1 MSLYCGIDLHAN
13 NSYVVVSGQEDEVVL
28 GQRLPN
34 DLDRIEQVLEPYREA
49 LEGIAVESTFN
60 WYWLVDGLRQAGHTV
75 HLVNPLA
82 AQQYQG
88 LKYADDRSDARW
100 LAKMLRLEIL
110 PTGWICPATERG
122 VRDLLR
128 KRVQLVRQRVACRL
142 SLRNILERTTARR
155 LTGAALERLSPGQLS
170 DWIAD
175 ENVRLSMTTTL
186 AVIETLDE
194 QIELLEGVV
203 FEQARMASAF
213 SVLQTIPGVGPI
225 LASTIHYETGDLS
238 RFAGVGHY
246 ASYCRLVRSQ
256 HLSNERRKG
265 QGLRKNG
272 NAYLSW
278 AYHEAAHF
286 AVRYQPKA
294 RRWHERKRSKTCAL
308 VAIRALAHKLARAAY
323 FMMRDQVAYEPR
335 QAGRRRPRGFDFLLD
350 G

>member
-13 NSYVVVSGQEDEVVL
+13 NSYVVVSDPDDEVVL
-28 GQRLPN
+28 GGRLPN
-34 DLDRIEQVLEPYREA
+34 DLGRILGALEPYREE

-128 KRVQLVRQRVACRL
+128 KRVQLVR
-142 SLRNILERTTARR
+142 
-155 LTGAALERLSPGQLS
+155 
-170 DWIAD
+170 
-175 ENVRLSMTTTL
+175 
-186 AVIETLDE
+186 
-194 QIELLEGVV
+194 
-203 FEQARMASAF
+203 
-213 SVLQTIPGVGPI
+213 
-225 LASTIHYETGDLS
+225 
-238 RFAGVGHY
+238 
-246 ASYCRLVRSQ
+246 SQ

-294 RRWHERKRSKTCAL
+294 RRWYERKRAKTCTL

-323 FMMRDQVAYEPR
+323 FMMRDQVPYEPAR
-335 QAGRRRPRGFDFLLD
+335 LFG
-350 G
+350 

>member
-13 NSYVVVSGQEDEVVL
+13 NSYVVVSGLEDEVVL
-28 GQRLPN
+28 GRRLPN
-34 DLDRIEQVLEPYREA
+34 DLERILRALEPYREE

-60 WYWLVDGLRQAGHTV
+60 WYWLADGLRESGYTV

-82 AQQYQG
+82 AKQYEG
-88 LKYADDRSDARW
+88 LKYTDDRSDARW
-100 LAKMLRLEIL
+100 LARMLHLGIL
-110 PTGWICPATERG
+110 PTGWICPPEQRA

-155 LTGAALERLSPGQLS
+155 LSSNALERLSEEELS
-170 DWIAD
+170 AWIED
-175 ENVRLSMTTTL
+175 EHVRLSMTTTL
-186 AVIETLDE
+186 AVIETLSE
-194 QIELLEGVV
+194 QIERLEGVV
-203 FEQARMASAF
+203 FERARQGKAF

-225 LASTIHYETGDLS
+225 LASTIQYETGDLS

-246 ASYCRLVRSQ
+246 TSYCRLVRSER
-256 HLSNERRKG
+256 LSNERRKG

-286 AVRYQPKA
+286 AVRHQPSA
-294 RRWHERKRSKTCAL
+294 RKWHERKRSKTCAL

-323 FMMRDQVAYEPR
+323 FMMRDQVAYEPAR
-335 QAGRRRPRGFDFLLD
+335 LFR
-350 G
+350 

>member
-13 NSYVVVSGQEDEVVL
+13 NSYVAVTDREDEVVV
-28 GQRLPN
+28 GRRLPN
-34 DLDRIEQVLEPYREA
+34 ELGRVLGALEPYREE
-49 LEGIAVESTFN
+49 LRGIAVESTFN
-60 WYWLVDGLRQAGHTV
+60 WYWLADGLGEAGYCV

-88 LKYADDRSDARW
+88 LKYTDDRSDARW
-100 LAKMLRLEIL
+100 LAKMLRLGIL
-110 PTGWICPATERG
+110 PTGWICPPVERG

-155 LTGAALERLSPGQLS
+155 LSSNALERLSQEDLS
-170 DWIAD
+170 SWIED
-175 ENVRLSMTTTL
+175 EHVRLSMTATL
-186 AVIETLDE
+186 AVIEALNE
-194 QIELLEGVV
+194 QIACIEGVV
-203 FEQARMASAF
+203 FEQARQGPAF

-225 LASTIHYETGDLS
+225 LASTIQYETGDLG

-246 ASYCRLVRSQ
+246 ASYCRLVRSER
-256 HLSNERRKG
+256 LSNQRRKG

-286 AVRYQPKA
+286 AVRFQPSA
-294 RRWHERKRSKTCAL
+294 RKWHQRKLSKTCAL

-323 FMMRDQVAYEPR
+323 FMMRDQVAYEPSR
-335 QAGRRRPRGFDFLLD
+335 LFG
-350 G
+350 

>member
-28 GQRLPN
+28 GRRYPN
-34 DLDRIEQVLEPYREA
+34 DLGRILRALEPYREE
-49 LEGIAVESTFN
+49 LSGIAVESTFN

-155 LTGAALERLSPGQLS
+155 LSGAALTRLTQEDLS
-170 DWIAD
+170 DWIED
-175 ENVRLSMTTTL
+175 EHVRLSMTTTL

-194 QIELLEGVV
+194 QIKLIEGVV
-203 FEQARMASAF
+203 FEQARKESAF
-213 SVLQTIPGVGPI
+213 SVLTTIPGVGPI
-225 LASTIHYETGDLS
+225 LASTIQYETGDLG

-286 AVRYQPKA
+286 AVRYQPGA
-294 RRWHERKRSKTCAL
+294 RRWYERKRSKTCAL

-323 FMMRDQVAYEPR
+323 FMMRDQVPYEPAR
-335 QAGRRRPRGFDFLLD
+335 LFG
-350 G
+350 

>member
-13 NSYVVVSGQEDEVVL
+13 NSYVVVSDLEDHVVL
-28 GQRLPN
+28 GRRLPN
-34 DLDRIEQVLEPYREA
+34 DLERVLRALEPYREA
-49 LEGIAVESTFN
+49 LAGVAVESTFN

-100 LAKMLRLEIL
+100 LAKMLHLGIL
-110 PTGWICPATERG
+110 PTGWISPPEQRG
-122 VRDLLR
+122 IRDLLR
-128 KRVQLVRQRVACRL
+128 KRTQLVRQRVACRL

-155 LTGAALERLSPGQLS
+155 LTGAALERLSPEQLS
-170 DWIAD
+170 DWIED
-175 ENVRLSMTTTL
+175 ENVCLSMTTTL

-194 QIELLEGVV
+194 QIELIEGVV
-203 FEQARMASAF
+203 FEQACQEAAF
-213 SVLQTIPGVGPI
+213 SVLTTIPGVGPI
-225 LASTIHYETGDLS
+225 LASTIQYETGDLS
-238 RFAGVGHY
+238 RFAGVGQY
-246 ASYCRLVRSQ
+246 ASYCRLVRSER
-256 HLSNERRKG
+256 LSNERRKG

-286 AVRYQPKA
+286 AVRYQPGA
-294 RRWHERKRSKTCAL
+294 RKWYERKRSKTCAL

-323 FMMRDQVAYEPR
+323 FMMRDQVAYEPAR
-335 QAGRRRPRGFDFLLD
+335 LFG
-350 G
+350 